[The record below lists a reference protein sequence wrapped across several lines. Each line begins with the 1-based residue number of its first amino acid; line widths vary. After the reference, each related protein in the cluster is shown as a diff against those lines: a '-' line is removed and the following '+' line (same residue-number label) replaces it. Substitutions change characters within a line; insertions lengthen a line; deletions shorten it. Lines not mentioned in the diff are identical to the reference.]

1 MPHDRNP
8 SPELISDKSMM
19 QAFHQLASRGA
30 EQWPEQD
37 ALVLKDERVSY
48 AGLWHIIERTAAGF
62 AHLGLAK
69 GDRIGVGLDK
79 RIETIAAF
87 FGASLAGGVF
97 VPINPVLRTPQV
109 LHILKDCNVRILVTS
124 RDRLRSLE
132 GATRECPDLKAV
144 VVVDGG
150 GDDLAPSHAVALDW
164 RSLQTAASP
173 GSTRLHRVIDLDM
186 AAILYTSGSTGLP
199 KGVVLSHRN
208 LVVGGQSVSQYLENN
223 AQDKILSALP
233 LSFDAGLSQVT
244 TAFNVGA
251 TLVLLNYL
259 LARDL
264 KSLCAKEGITGLTA
278 VPPLWFQAGELD
290 WSDGAGASLRYFANT
305 GGHMPFP
312 LLQRLRQIFP
322 NAKPYLMYGLT
333 EAFRSTYLDPEE
345 VDRRPNSIGKAIP
358 NAEIMVV
365 NAEGRNCAPGEEG
378 ELVHRGA
385 LVSLGYWNDVQ
396 RTAERFRPAPGRP
409 GEIPCPE
416 IAVWSGDIVKTDEEG
431 FLYYV
436 GRRDDMIKTSGYRV
450 SATEIEEI
458 LYGTGLVDEAVAIG
472 LPHPTLGQGIAVVAK
487 PKGGGALALA
497 DLQAA
502 CRRDLPLYMGPA
514 LFIERA
520 ELPRNP
526 NGKIDRAALAGEFRN
541 SFRDKEPFAKKEQ

>member
-1 MPHDRNP
+1 
-8 SPELISDKSMM
+8 M
-19 QAFHQLASRGA
+19 QAFHQLAFRGA
-30 EQWPEQD
+30 QKWPEHI
-37 ALVLKDERVSY
+37 ALVLKDDRVSY
-48 AGLWHIIERTAAGF
+48 ATLWHLVEQTAAGF

-69 GDRIGVGLDK
+69 GDRIGIWLDK
-79 RIETIAAF
+79 RIETISAF

-124 RDRLRSLE
+124 RDRLRTLE
-132 GATRECPDLKAV
+132 GVTKECPDLRAV
-144 VVVDGG
+144 VVTDGHTDG
-150 GDDLAPSHAVALDW
+150 LIPPHMTALDW
-164 RSLQTAASP
+164 QSLQTAAAPKSAHF
-173 GSTRLHRVIDLDM
+173 HRVIDMDM

-208 LVVGGQSVSQYLENN
+208 LVVGGQSVSQYLENSP
-223 AQDKILSALP
+223 QDKILSALP

-244 TAFNVGA
+244 TALNVGA

-259 LARDL
+259 LPRDL
-264 KSLCAKEGITGLTA
+264 KALCAKEGITGLTA
-278 VPPLWFQAGELD
+278 VPPLWFQVGELD

-312 LLQRLRQIFP
+312 LLQRLREIFP

-333 EAFRSTYLDPEE
+333 EAFRSTYLDPSE
-345 VDRRPNSIGKAIP
+345 VDRRPSSIGKAIP

-365 NAEGRNCAPGEEG
+365 GADGKVCAPGEEG

-409 GEIPCPE
+409 GGIPCPE
-416 IAVWSGDIVKTDEEG
+416 IAVWSGDIVKADEEG

-458 LYGTGLVDEAVAIG
+458 LYATGLIEEGVAIG

-487 PKGGGALALA
+487 PKGGGPLAVA
-497 DLQAA
+497 DLLAA
-502 CRRDLPLYMGPA
+502 SRRDLPIYMVPA

-520 ELPRNP
+520 HLPRNP
-526 NGKIDRAALAGEFRN
+526 NGKIDRAALAGEFRDLFQ
-541 SFRDKEPFAKKEQ
+541 SKQPLVKKER